1 MTLLELIRS
10 LDSPSVESLAKR
22 SGTSAGNLKQIA
34 HGFRRAGPG
43 LAINLE
49 RESSRA
55 VTCEE
60 LRPDVDWATSLNSL
74 QRNALADSCQLY
86 GWEGQISILSP

>member
-1 MTLLELIRS
+1 MLEPAFSRSPDELLDNRYSSRRGLV
-10 LDSPSVESLAKR
+10 LC
-22 SGTSAGNLKQIA
+22 
-34 HGFRRAGPG
+34 RAGPG

-60 LRPDVDWATSLNSL
+60 LRPDVDWA
-74 QRNALADSCQLY
+74 
-86 GWEGQISILSP
+86 

>member
-10 LDSPSVESLAKR
+10 LDTPSVESLAKR
-22 SGTSAGNLKQIA
+22 SGTNAGNLKQIA

-55 VTCEE
+55 VRRANVRAVGSRRLKAAYSQSE
-60 LRPDVDWATSLNSL
+60 LPHYWSAPSD
-74 QRNALADSCQLY
+74 
-86 GWEGQISILSP
+86 IH